1 MTLIGLVYNK
11 RSIQAIF
18 FIVSFFYL
26 TMNVSAQSKDTSI
39 NKNTATNNLQS
50 TASSFPDSIFRFNAK
65 IQSPKRAGFYSALIP
80 GLGQI
85 YNKQYWKAGIVYAG
99 FGAVTGFM
107 ISNVKKY
114 QYYQKIY
121 LGRIDSDP
129 STTDTITI
137 YTTDDI
143 NTLRKGYRKYT
154 EYTAIAGTVAY
165 LINIL
170 DAYISAHLKTFDM
183 SKDISLRAMPFIND
197 RRQPGFKI
205 AFALK

>member
-1 MTLIGLVYNK
+1 MSLNSLVKNK
-11 RSIQAIF
+11 INLNAIL
-18 FIVSFFYL
+18 FIACYFLSPFGIYGQ
-26 TMNVSAQSKDTSI
+26 TTDTSAS
-39 NKNTATNNLQS
+39 KKVTTPLQK
-50 TASSFPDSIFRFNAK
+50 TTTYSFPDSIFRFNAK

-114 QYYQKIY
+114 QYYQKVY

-183 SKDISLRAMPFIND
+183 SKDISLQAMPYINE